1 MKAELSIHGETR
13 SVEADP
19 DTPRDLPRTAMRRR
33 EFIVATGV
41 IGGGMALGFVHAEGA
56 TEGPAAAELTPWI
69 VIGADNIVT
78 VRVPGPESG
87 TGNSTQ
93 AAMFVAEELQ
103 CDWNNVRVEPI
114 SFNRN
119 TREGNLYLRATGI
132 WSTFAGA
139 GASGDVM
146 KTLMQAGASARE
158 RLRAAAA
165 AQWKVPVKEIEAK
178 SGVLFHAH
186 TKRQARYGEVAA
198 RAAAIKLPKEPA
210 PKPREQWTLLTRQ
223 TLPMIHA
230 RSVVNGSSVFG
241 IDVRL
246 PGMLYAALLQC
257 PVHGGRLQS
266 YDFEKIKDMPGVRGV
281 AVVDPDEPRRVLK
294 KPAHWANTSAQSG
307 IAVIAEHY
315 WQARQALEALPVTW
329 DLGSGAQWK
338 TTQQIYDALY
348 ARLKEPAEDL
358 LSDVGDAPR
367 FIDAADA
374 EVVEATYLTPFCDH
388 ATMEPLNGTAL
399 VTADRVDLWHP
410 AAMVVQALV
419 IATEETGVPA
429 EKVHFH
435 QTLVGGSFGRR
446 VNCDDVRMVLAVA
459 KRFPGTPIHVMWSRE
474 ETFRQ
479 GKYRDLHAA
488 RMRAALGSDGLPQA
502 LISHVAAWKPVMFG
516 MSDSVY
522 VKGSIPH
529 VRIETSSVETHI
541 LTGQYRGPGYN
552 SHCFFVECFI
562 DECAARAGIEPLE
575 YRLRLLAKWP
585 DAGWRKCLEVAARQ
599 AGWGTPLP
607 AGQGR
612 GIAIGNFGGAGEPH
626 AGMTVAA
633 VATVEITVPGE
644 LRVQSLD
651 IAFDCGQVLNID
663 AVRSQLEGSAV
674 FGMNMSLNEEITIEN
689 GRVVE
694 GNFDT
699 YPMLRLADV
708 PRINIHLDAL
718 SGHDRY
724 ANAGEAGVGVIGPAI
739 ANAVFA
745 ATRVRLR
752 SMPFRKLS
760 LRAEN
765 PRQTGQ

>member
-1 MKAELSIHGETR
+1 MN
-13 SVEADP
+13 
-19 DTPRDLPRTAMRRR
+19 RR
-33 EFIVATGV
+33 EFIVSTSV
-41 IGGGMALGFVHAEGA
+41 IGGGMALALVPRAEGA
-56 TEGPAAAELTPWI
+56 ATRTAAAELTPWI

-87 TGNSTQ
+87 TGKLTQ
-93 AAMFVAEELQ
+93 AAMFVAEELE
-103 CDWNNVRVEPI
+103 CDWNKVRVEPI

-119 TREGNLYLRATGI
+119 TREGNLYLGATGI

-139 GASGDVM
+139 GASGEVM
-146 KTLMQAGASARE
+146 KALMQAGASARE

-165 AQWKVPVKEIEAK
+165 AQWKVPVREIEAK
-178 SGVLFHAH
+178 SGVLSHAR
-186 TKRQARYGEVAA
+186 TKRQATYGELAS
-198 RAAAIKLPKEPA
+198 RAATIKLSTEPA
-210 PKPREQWTLLTRQ
+210 PKPRERWTLLTKQ
-223 TLPMIHA
+223 TLPMVHA

-241 IDVRL
+241 IDVRV

-257 PVHGGRLQS
+257 PVHGGRLVS
-266 YDFEKIKDMPGVRGV
+266 HDFEKIKGMPGVRGV
-281 AVVDPDEPRRVLK
+281 AVVDPDEPRRELK
-294 KPAHWANTSAQSG
+294 KPAHWANTKAQSG

-315 WQARQALEALPVTW
+315 WQARKALEALPVTW
-329 DLGSGAQWK
+329 DFGSGAQWK

-367 FIDAADA
+367 HTEAADA
-374 EVVEATYLTPFCDH
+374 TVVEADYLTPLCDH

-399 VTADRVDLWHP
+399 VTANRVDLWHP

-429 EKVHFH
+429 ENIHFH

-459 KRFPGTPIHVMWSRE
+459 RKFPGTPIQVIWSRE

-479 GKYRDLHAA
+479 GKYRDLHAV

-516 MSDSVY
+516 MSDAVY
-522 VKGSIPH
+522 VKGSIPN
-529 VRIETSSVETHI
+529 VRIETSNVETHI

-562 DECAARAGIEPLE
+562 DECATRAGIDPLE

-585 DAGWRKCLEVAARQ
+585 DAGWRKCLEVAAQ
-599 AGWGTPLP
+599 KAGWGSPLP

-612 GIAIGNFGGAGEPH
+612 GIAIGNFGGGGEPH

-633 VATVEITVPGE
+633 VATAEVTTAGE
-644 LRVQSLD
+644 LRVHALD
-651 IAFDCGQVLNID
+651 ISFDCGQVLNMD

-694 GNFDT
+694 GNFDR

-708 PRINIHLDAL
+708 PRINIHSDAL

-745 ATRVRLR
+745 ATGVRLR
-752 SMPFRKLS
+752 SMPFRKLR
-760 LRAEN
+760 LR
-765 PRQTGQ
+765 

>member
-1 MKAELSIHGETR
+1 MN
-13 SVEADP
+13 
-19 DTPRDLPRTAMRRR
+19 RR

-41 IGGGMALGFVHAEGA
+41 IGGGMALALVPRAEGA
-56 TEGPAAAELTPWI
+56 ADTPTATELTPWI

-78 VRVPGPESG
+78 VRAPGPESG

-93 AAMFVAEELQ
+93 AAMYVAEELQ
-103 CDWNNVRVEPI
+103 CDWNQVRVESI

-119 TREGNLYLRATGI
+119 TREGNLYLGATGI

-146 KTLMQAGASARE
+146 KALMQAGASARE

-165 AQWKVPVKEIEAK
+165 AQWKVPLKDIEAK
-178 SGVLFHAH
+178 SGVLTHVR
-186 TKRQARYGEVAA
+186 TKRQASYGEFAA
-198 RAAAIKLPKEPA
+198 RAAAVKLPKEPA
-210 PKPREQWTLLTRQ
+210 PKPREQWTLLTKQ
-223 TLPMIHA
+223 TLPMVHA
-230 RSVVNGSSVFG
+230 RSVVNGSSVYG
-241 IDVRL
+241 IDVRV
-246 PGMLYAALLQC
+246 PGTLYAALLQC
-257 PVHGGRLQS
+257 PVHGGKLES
-266 YDFEKIKDMPGVRGV
+266 YDFEKIKGMPGVRGV
-281 AVVDPDEPRRVLK
+281 AVVDPDEPRRELK
-294 KPAHWANTSAQSG
+294 KPADWANTKAQSG

-315 WQARQALEALPVTW
+315 WQARKALEALPVTW
-329 DLGSGAQWK
+329 DLGSGTQWK
-338 TTQQIYDALY
+338 TTRQIYDALY
-348 ARLKEPAEDL
+348 SRLKEPAADL

-367 FIDAADA
+367 LLEAANA
-374 EVVEATYLTPFCDH
+374 RVVDATYHTPFCDH
-388 ATMEPLNGTAL
+388 ATLEPLNGTAL

-410 AAMVVQALV
+410 AAMVLQALV

-429 EKVHFH
+429 ENIHFH

-459 KRFPGTPIHVMWSRE
+459 KKFPGTPIHVIWSRE

-488 RMRAALGSDGLPQA
+488 RMRAALGADGLPQA
-502 LISHVAAWKPVMFG
+502 LVSHVAAWKPVMFG
-516 MSDSVY
+516 MSDAVY
-522 VKGSIPH
+522 VKGSIPN
-529 VRIETSSVETHI
+529 VRIETSNVETHI

-562 DECAARAGIEPLE
+562 DECASRAGVDPLE

-585 DAGWRKCLEVAARQ
+585 DAGWRKCLEVAAKHS
-599 AGWGTPLP
+599 GWGTPLP

-612 GIAIGNFGGAGEPH
+612 GIAIGNFGGGGEPH
-626 AGMTVAA
+626 VGMTVAA
-633 VATVEITVPGE
+633 VAIVEVTTAGE
-644 LRVQSLD
+644 LRIQSLD

-674 FGMNMSLNEEITIEN
+674 FGMNMCLNEEITIEN

-694 GNFDT
+694 GNFDR

-708 PRINIHLDAL
+708 PRINIHTGAL

-745 ATRVRLR
+745 ATGVRLR
-752 SMPFRKLS
+752 SMPFRKLP
-760 LRAEN
+760 LRPAS
-765 PRQTGQ
+765 

>member
-1 MKAELSIHGETR
+1 MTR
-13 SVEADP
+13 AP
-19 DTPRDLPRTAMRRR
+19 AMTRR

-41 IGGGMALGFVHAEGA
+41 IGGGMALALVSCKEGA
-56 TEGPAAAELTPWI
+56 APTIAAAELTPWI
-69 VIGADNIVT
+69 MIGADNIVT

-87 TGNSTQ
+87 TGKLTQ
-93 AAMFVAEELQ
+93 AAMFVAEELNF
-103 CDWNNVRVEPI
+103 DWNKVRVEPI

-119 TREGNLYLRATGI
+119 TREGNLYLGTTGI

-139 GASGDVM
+139 GASGEVM
-146 KTLMQAGASARE
+146 KALMQAGASARE

-165 AQWKVPVKEIEAK
+165 AQWKVSIEEIEAK
-178 SGVLFHAH
+178 SGVLAHAR
-186 TKRQARYGEVAA
+186 TKRQATYGELAS
-198 RAAAIKLPKEPA
+198 RAATIKLPTEPA
-210 PKPREQWTLLTRQ
+210 PKPRERWTLLTKQ
-223 TLPMIHA
+223 TLPMVHA
-230 RSVVNGSSVFG
+230 RSVVNGSSEFG
-241 IDVRL
+241 IDVRV

-257 PVHGGRLQS
+257 PVHGGKLVS
-266 YDFEKIKDMPGVRGV
+266 YDFGKIKGMPGVRGV
-281 AVVDPDEPRRVLK
+281 AVVDPDEPRRELK
-294 KPAHWANTSAQSG
+294 KPAHWANTKAQSG

-315 WQARQALEALPVTW
+315 WQARKALEALPVTW

-367 FIDAADA
+367 HTDAPDA
-374 EVVEATYLTPFCDH
+374 TVVEATYLTPLCDH

-399 VTADRVDLWHP
+399 VTANRVDLWHP

-429 EKVHFH
+429 ENVHFH

-459 KRFPGTPIHVMWSRE
+459 RKFPGTPIHVIWSRE

-488 RMRAALGSDGLPQA
+488 RLRAALGADGLPQA
-502 LISHVAAWKPVMFG
+502 LASHVAAWKPVMFG
-516 MSDSVY
+516 MSDAVY
-522 VKGSIPH
+522 VKGSIPN
-529 VRIETSSVETHI
+529 VRIETSNVETHI

-552 SHCFFVECFI
+552 SHCFFIEGFI
-562 DECAARAGIEPLE
+562 DECATRAGIDPLE
-575 YRLRLLAKWP
+575 YRLRLLGKWP
-585 DAGWRKCLEVAARQ
+585 DAGWRKCLEVAAQ
-599 AGWGTPLP
+599 AAGWGSPLP
-607 AGQGR
+607 AGHGR

-633 VATVEITVPGE
+633 VATVEVTTAGE
-644 LRVQSLD
+644 LRVHALD
-651 IAFDCGQVLNID
+651 ISFDCGQVLNMD

-694 GNFDT
+694 GNFDR

-708 PRINIHLDAL
+708 PQINIHVDAL

-745 ATRVRLR
+745 ATGVRLR
-752 SMPFRKLS
+752 SMPFRR
-760 LRAEN
+760 LRL
-765 PRQTGQ
+765 R

>member
-1 MKAELSIHGETR
+1 MNR
-13 SVEADP
+13 
-19 DTPRDLPRTAMRRR
+19 RDFM
-33 EFIVATGV
+33 VATGV
-41 IGGGMALGFVHAEGA
+41 IGGGMALALVPLAEGA
-56 TEGPAAAELTPWI
+56 AASSTAAELSPWI

-93 AAMFVAEELQ
+93 AAMYVAEELQ
-103 CDWNNVRVEPI
+103 CDWNNLRVEPI

-119 TREGNLYLRATGI
+119 TREGNLYLGATGI

-146 KTLMQAGASARE
+146 KALMQAGASARE

-165 AQWKVPVKEIEAK
+165 AQWKVPVRDVAAK
-178 SGVLFHAH
+178 SGVLSHVR
-186 TKRQARYGEVAA
+186 TKRQASYGEFAA
-198 RAAAIKLPKEPA
+198 RAAAVKLPREPA
-210 PKPREQWTLLTRQ
+210 PKPREQWTLLTKQ

-230 RSVVNGSSVFG
+230 RSVVNGSSVYG
-241 IDVRL
+241 IDVRV

-257 PVHGGRLQS
+257 PVHGGKLVS
-266 YDFEKIKDMPGVRGV
+266 YDFEKIRNMPGVRGV
-281 AVVDPDEPRRVLK
+281 AVVDPDEPRRQLR
-294 KPAHWANTSAQSG
+294 KPAHWANTQAQSG
-307 IAVIAEHY
+307 IAVIAGHY

-329 DLGSGAQWK
+329 DFGAGAKWK

-367 FIDAADA
+367 LLEAADA
-374 EVVEATYLTPFCDH
+374 RIVDATYHTPFCDH
-388 ATMEPLNGTAL
+388 ATLEPLNGTAR

-410 AAMVVQALV
+410 AAMVLQALV

-429 EKVHFH
+429 EKIHFH

-459 KRFPGTPIHVMWSRE
+459 KKFPGTPIHVIWSRE

-488 RMRAALGSDGLPQA
+488 RMRAALGADGLPQA
-502 LISHVAAWKPVMFG
+502 LVSHVAAWKPVMFG
-516 MSDSVY
+516 MSDAVY
-522 VKGSIPH
+522 VKGSIPN
-529 VRIETSSVETHI
+529 VRIETSNVETHI

-562 DECAARAGIEPLE
+562 DECAARSGIDPLD

-585 DAGWRKCLEVAARQ
+585 DAGWRKCLEVAAEH
-599 AGWGTPLP
+599 AGWGSPLP
-607 AGQGR
+607 ARRGR
-612 GIAIGNFGGAGEPH
+612 GIAIGNFGGGGEPH

-633 VATVEITVPGE
+633 VATVEVTTAGE
-644 LRVQSLD
+644 LRVHSLD

-674 FGMNMSLNEEITIEN
+674 FGMNMCLNEEITIEN

-694 GNFDT
+694 GNFDR

-708 PRINIHLDAL
+708 PRIDIHTDAL

-724 ANAGEAGVGVIGPAI
+724 ANAGEAGVGVIGPAV

-745 ATRVRLR
+745 ATGVRLR
-752 SMPFRKLS
+752 SMPFRKLP
-760 LRAEN
+760 LRSAS
-765 PRQTGQ
+765 

>member
-1 MKAELSIHGETR
+1 MTR
-13 SVEADP
+13 AP
-19 DTPRDLPRTAMRRR
+19 AMTRR

-41 IGGGMALGFVHAEGA
+41 IGGGMALALVSCKEGA
-56 TEGPAAAELTPWI
+56 APTIAAAELTPWI
-69 VIGADNIVT
+69 MIGADNIVT

-87 TGNSTQ
+87 TGKLTQ
-93 AAMFVAEELQ
+93 AAMFVAEELNF
-103 CDWNNVRVEPI
+103 DWNKVRVEPI

-119 TREGNLYLRATGI
+119 TREGNLYLGTTGI

-139 GASGDVM
+139 GASGEVM
-146 KTLMQAGASARE
+146 KALMQAGASARE

-165 AQWKVPVKEIEAK
+165 AQWKVSIEEIEAK
-178 SGVLFHAH
+178 SGVLAHAR
-186 TKRQARYGEVAA
+186 TKRQATYGELAS
-198 RAAAIKLPKEPA
+198 RAATIKLPTEPA
-210 PKPREQWTLLTRQ
+210 PKPRERWTLLTKQ
-223 TLPMIHA
+223 TLPMVHA
-230 RSVVNGSSVFG
+230 RSVVNGSSEFG
-241 IDVRL
+241 IDVRV

-257 PVHGGRLQS
+257 PVHGGKLVS
-266 YDFEKIKDMPGVRGV
+266 YDFGKIKGMPGVRGV
-281 AVVDPDEPRRVLK
+281 AVVDPDEPRRELK
-294 KPAHWANTSAQSG
+294 KPAHWANTKAQSG

-315 WQARQALEALPVTW
+315 WQARKALEALPVTW

-367 FIDAADA
+367 HTDAPDA
-374 EVVEATYLTPFCDH
+374 TVVEATYLTPLCDH

-399 VTADRVDLWHP
+399 VTANRVDLWHP

-429 EKVHFH
+429 ENVHFH

-459 KRFPGTPIHVMWSRE
+459 RKFPGTPIHVIWSRE

-488 RMRAALGSDGLPQA
+488 RLRAALGADGLPQA
-502 LISHVAAWKPVMFG
+502 LASHVAAWKPVMFG
-516 MSDSVY
+516 MSDAVY
-522 VKGSIPH
+522 VKGSIPN
-529 VRIETSSVETHI
+529 VRIETSNVETHI

-552 SHCFFVECFI
+552 SHCFFIEGFI
-562 DECAARAGIEPLE
+562 DECATRTGIDPLE
-575 YRLRLLAKWP
+575 YRLRLLGKWP
-585 DAGWRKCLEVAARQ
+585 DAGWRKCLEVAAQ
-599 AGWGTPLP
+599 AAGWGSPLP
-607 AGQGR
+607 AGHGR

-633 VATVEITVPGE
+633 VATVEVTTAGE
-644 LRVQSLD
+644 LRVHALD
-651 IAFDCGQVLNID
+651 ISFDCGQVLNMD

-694 GNFDT
+694 GNFDR

-708 PRINIHLDAL
+708 PQINIHVDAL

-745 ATRVRLR
+745 ATGVRLR
-752 SMPFRKLS
+752 SMPFRR
-760 LRAEN
+760 LRL
-765 PRQTGQ
+765 R

>member
-1 MKAELSIHGETR
+1 MN
-13 SVEADP
+13 
-19 DTPRDLPRTAMRRR
+19 RR
-33 EFIVATGV
+33 EFIVSTSV
-41 IGGGMALGFVHAEGA
+41 IGGGMALALVPCAEGA
-56 TEGPAAAELTPWI
+56 APAIAAAELTPWI

-87 TGNSTQ
+87 TGKSTQ
-93 AAMFVAEELQ
+93 AAMFVAEELE
-103 CDWNNVRVEPI
+103 CDWNKVRVEPI

-119 TREGNLYLRATGI
+119 TREGNLYLGATGI

-146 KTLMQAGASARE
+146 KALMQAGASARE

-165 AQWKVPVKEIEAK
+165 AQWKVPVADIEAQ
-178 SGVLFHAH
+178 SGVLSHAR
-186 TKRQARYGEVAA
+186 TKRQATYGELAS
-198 RAAAIKLPKEPA
+198 RAATIKLPTEPA
-210 PKPREQWTLLTRQ
+210 PKARERWTLLTKQ
-223 TLPMIHA
+223 TLPMVHA
-230 RSVVNGSSVFG
+230 RSVVDGSSVFG
-241 IDVRL
+241 IDVRV

-257 PVHGGRLQS
+257 PVHGGRLVS
-266 YDFEKIKDMPGVRGV
+266 YDFGKIKGMPGVRGV
-281 AVVDPDEPRRVLK
+281 AVVDPAEPRRELK
-294 KPAHWANTSAQSG
+294 KPAHWANTKAQSG

-315 WQARQALEALPVTW
+315 WQARKALEVLPVTW
-329 DLGSGAQWK
+329 DFGAGAQWK

-367 FIDAADA
+367 HTDAADA
-374 EVVEATYLTPFCDH
+374 IVVEANYLTPLCDH

-399 VTADRVDLWHP
+399 VTANRVDLWHP
-410 AAMVVQALV
+410 AAMVLQALV

-429 EKVHFH
+429 ENVHFH

-459 KRFPGTPIHVMWSRE
+459 RKFPGTPIQVIWSRE

-488 RMRAALGSDGLPQA
+488 RLRAVLGSDGLPQA

-516 MSDSVY
+516 MSDAVY
-522 VKGSIPH
+522 VKGSIPN
-529 VRIETSSVETHI
+529 VRIETSNVETHI

-552 SHCFFVECFI
+552 SHCFFIECFI
-562 DECAARAGIEPLE
+562 DECATRAGIDPLE

-585 DAGWRKCLEVAARQ
+585 DAGWRKCLEVAAQ
-599 AGWGTPLP
+599 AAGWGSPLP
-607 AGQGR
+607 AGHGR

-633 VATVEITVPGE
+633 VATAEVTTAGE
-644 LRVQSLD
+644 LRVHALD
-651 IAFDCGQVLNID
+651 IAFDCGQVLNMD

-694 GNFDT
+694 GNFDR

-708 PRINIHLDAL
+708 PRINVHDAL

-745 ATRVRLR
+745 ATGVRLR
-752 SMPFRKLS
+752 SMPFRKLR
-760 LRAEN
+760 L
-765 PRQTGQ
+765 G

>member
-1 MKAELSIHGETR
+1 MTR
-13 SVEADP
+13 AP
-19 DTPRDLPRTAMRRR
+19 AMTRR
-33 EFIVATGV
+33 EFIVATSV
-41 IGGGMALGFVHAEGA
+41 IGGGMALALVSCKEGA
-56 TEGPAAAELTPWI
+56 APTIAAAELTPWI
-69 VIGADNIVT
+69 MIGADNIVT

-87 TGNSTQ
+87 TGKMTQ
-93 AAMFVAEELQ
+93 AAMFVAEELE
-103 CDWNNVRVEPI
+103 CDWNKVHVEPI

-119 TREGNLYLRATGI
+119 TREGNLYLGTTGI

-139 GASGDVM
+139 GASGEVM
-146 KTLMQAGASARE
+146 KALMQAGASARE

-178 SGVLFHAH
+178 SGVLAHAR
-186 TKRQARYGEVAA
+186 TKRQATYGELAS
-198 RAAAIKLPKEPA
+198 RAATIRLPTEPV
-210 PKPREQWTLLTRQ
+210 PKPRERWTLLTKQ
-223 TLPMIHA
+223 TLPMVHA
-230 RSVVNGSSVFG
+230 PSVVNGSSEFG
-241 IDVRL
+241 IDVRV

-257 PVHGGRLQS
+257 PVHGGKLVS
-266 YDFEKIKDMPGVRGV
+266 YDFEKIKGMPGIRGV
-281 AVVDPDEPRRVLK
+281 AVVDPDEPRRELK
-294 KPAHWANTSAQSG
+294 KPAHWANTKAQSG

-315 WQARQALEALPVTW
+315 WQARKALEALPVTW
-329 DLGSGAQWK
+329 DFGSGAQWK

-367 FIDAADA
+367 HTDAPDA
-374 EVVEATYLTPFCDH
+374 TVVEATYLTPLCDH

-399 VTADRVDLWHP
+399 VTANRVDLWHP

-429 EKVHFH
+429 EHVHFH

-459 KRFPGTPIHVMWSRE
+459 RKFPGTPIHVIWSRE

-488 RMRAALGSDGLPQA
+488 RLRAALGADGLPQA
-502 LISHVAAWKPVMFG
+502 LVSHVAAWKPVMFG
-516 MSDSVY
+516 MSDAVY
-522 VKGSIPH
+522 VKGSIRN
-529 VRIETSSVETHI
+529 VRIETSNVETHI

-552 SHCFFVECFI
+552 SHCFFIEGFI
-562 DECAARAGIEPLE
+562 DECATRAGIDPLE
-575 YRLRLLAKWP
+575 YRLRLLARWP
-585 DAGWRKCLEVAARQ
+585 DAGWRKCLEVAAQ
-599 AGWGTPLP
+599 KSGWGSPLP
-607 AGQGR
+607 TSHGR

-633 VATVEITVPGE
+633 VATVEITSAGE
-644 LRVQSLD
+644 LRVHALD
-651 IAFDCGQVLNID
+651 ISFDCGQVLNMD

-694 GNFDT
+694 GNFDR

-708 PRINIHLDAL
+708 PQINIHVDAL

-745 ATRVRLR
+745 ATGVRLR
-752 SMPFRKLS
+752 SMPFRR
-760 LRAEN
+760 LRL
-765 PRQTGQ
+765 R

>member
-1 MKAELSIHGETR
+1 MTHA
-13 SVEADP
+13 P
-19 DTPRDLPRTAMRRR
+19 AMTRR
-33 EFIVATGV
+33 EFIVATSV
-41 IGGGMALGFVHAEGA
+41 IGGGMALALVSCKEGA
-56 TEGPAAAELTPWI
+56 APTIAAAELTPWI
-69 VIGADNIVT
+69 VIGADNVVT
-78 VRVPGPESG
+78 VRAPGPESG
-87 TGNSTQ
+87 TGKLTQ
-93 AAMFVAEELQ
+93 AAMFVAEELE
-103 CDWNNVRVEPI
+103 CDWNKVRVEPI
-114 SFNRN
+114 SYNRN
-119 TREGNLYLRATGI
+119 TREGNLYLGTTGI

-146 KTLMQAGASARE
+146 KALMQAGASARE

-165 AQWKVPVKEIEAK
+165 AQWNVSVEEIAAK
-178 SGVLFHAH
+178 SGVLSHAR
-186 TKRQARYGEVAA
+186 TKRQATYGELAS
-198 RAAAIKLPKEPA
+198 RAVTIKLPTEPA
-210 PKPREQWTLLTRQ
+210 PKPRERWTLLTKQ
-223 TLPMIHA
+223 TLPMVHA
-230 RSVVNGSSVFG
+230 RSVVNGSSEFG
-241 IDVRL
+241 IDVRV

-257 PVHGGRLQS
+257 PVHGGKLVS
-266 YDFEKIKDMPGVRGV
+266 YDFEKIKGMPGVRGV
-281 AVVDPDEPRRVLK
+281 AVVDPDEPRRELK
-294 KPAHWANTSAQSG
+294 KPAHWANTKAQSG

-315 WQARQALEALPVTW
+315 WQARKALEALPVTW
-329 DLGSGAQWK
+329 DFGPGAQWK

-358 LSDVGDAPR
+358 LSDIGDAPR
-367 FIDAADA
+367 HTDAADA
-374 EVVEATYLTPFCDH
+374 TVVEATYLTPFCDH

-399 VTADRVDLWHP
+399 VTANRVDLWHP

-429 EKVHFH
+429 ENVHFH

-459 KRFPGTPIHVMWSRE
+459 RKFPGTPIHVIWSRE

-488 RMRAALGSDGLPQA
+488 RLRAALGSNGLPQA

-516 MSDSVY
+516 MSDAVY
-522 VKGSIPH
+522 VKGSIPN
-529 VRIETSSVETHI
+529 VRIETSNVETHI

-552 SHCFFVECFI
+552 THCFFIEGFI
-562 DECAARAGIEPLE
+562 DECATRAGIDPLE
-575 YRLRLLAKWP
+575 YRLRLLAGWP
-585 DAGWRKCLEVAARQ
+585 DAGWRKCLEVAAQ
-599 AGWGTPLP
+599 SAGWGSPLP
-607 AGQGR
+607 AGHGR

-633 VATVEITVPGE
+633 VATVEVTTAGE
-644 LRVQSLD
+644 LRVHALD
-651 IAFDCGQVLNID
+651 ISFDCGQVLNMD

-694 GNFDT
+694 GNFDR

-708 PRINIHLDAL
+708 PQINIHVDAL

-745 ATRVRLR
+745 ATGVRLR
-752 SMPFRKLS
+752 SMPFRKLL
-760 LRAEN
+760 LR
-765 PRQTGQ
+765 